1 MVRIART
8 KSSTGVYHL
17 IIRGINRQNIFECS
31 EDFEKYLDVLKT
43 VKEISSF
50 KLYGYCLLDNH
61 AHFLIEEGE
70 ENLATVFK
78 RLGSRYVMWF
88 NRKYA
93 RTGPLFQGRYHSE
106 AIEDDAY
113 LLTALRYIL
122 QNPVMAGI
130 CKDPGNYRWSSYK
143 DYLGKGQGMTDTA
156 FVLNQLSSD
165 ASKQRRLFAEF
176 MGVEG
181 GEHTDIDQNT
191 PDAIKE
197 KMRRI
202 CGVASASEFQA
213 LDPDKKDEGVRMLR
227 QAGLS
232 IRQIVRLT
240 GMSFHVVRRLGEG

>member
-78 RLGSRYVMWF
+78 RLGSRYVIWF

-106 AIEDDAY
+106 AVEDDTY

-130 CKDPGNYRWSSYK
+130 CKDPGNYRWSSYR
-143 DYLGKGQGMTDTA
+143 DYLGKDQGLTDIA
-156 FVLNQLSSD
+156 FVLEQLSSD
-165 ASKQRRLFAEF
+165 TSKQRRSFVEF
-176 MGVEG
+176 VGAQG
-181 GEHTDIDQNT
+181 DEHMDVDQNT
-191 PDAIKE
+191 PDACKK
-197 KMRRI
+197 KMQRI
-202 CGVASASEFQA
+202 CGVDNASEFQA
-213 LDPDKKDEGVRMLR
+213 LDSDKKAEGVRMLR
-227 QAGLS
+227 ESGVS

-240 GMSFHVVRRLGEG
+240 GVSFHVARKLGE